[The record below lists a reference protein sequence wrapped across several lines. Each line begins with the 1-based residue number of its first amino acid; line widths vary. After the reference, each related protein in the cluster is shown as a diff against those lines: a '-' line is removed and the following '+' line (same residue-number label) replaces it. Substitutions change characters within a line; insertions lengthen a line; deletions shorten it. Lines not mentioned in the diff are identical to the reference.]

1 MANITNLDAA
11 FLNRT
16 TRLNNVQGATLARGK
31 RESDASSDVIPS
43 AKHVAKIQKF
53 EEAQRSRDS
62 SNQRGRAITRDRGH
76 FQRMTLEE
84 LAEMLRKV
92 NLTFDTFEIR
102 AKFTINMENG
112 DLLVEVINERTGEVI
127 RRIPPYD
134 VPDVAESLINS
145 GSAVT
150 DIKA

>member
-16 TRLNNVQGATLARGK
+16 TRLNNVKGATLAREK
-31 RESDASSDVIPS
+31 RESDASSDIIPS
-43 AKHVAKIQKF
+43 ARRLAKIQKF

-62 SNQRGRAITRDRGH
+62 SNKRGNAISRVREQ

-84 LAEMLRKV
+84 LAVMLRKV

-102 AKFTINMENG
+102 AKFTINFENG

-134 VPDVAESLINS
+134 VPGVAESLITS
-145 GSAVT
+145 GAAVT